1 MSITDYGNDKVKNSI
16 DLIRSRIR
24 QKKQSAIDLFEGN
37 EDKQVEEK
45 ADRHISGDITE
56 AEIIRDFKVIHNEI
70 YTDKKAGEIFNDSAK
85 YRDKNKCGLS
95 GEIIHVPIVRK
106 IILSKGL

>member
-1 MSITDYGNDKVKNSI
+1 MSITDCGNDKVKNSI
-16 DLIRSRIR
+16 DLIRSRIK
-24 QKKQSAIDLFEGN
+24 QKRQSAIDLFERN

-45 ADRHISGDITE
+45 ADSHISGDITE

-85 YRDKNKCGLS
+85 YRDKNKCSLS
-95 GEIIHVPIVRK
+95 GEIRHVPIVRK
-106 IILSKGL
+106 IILSKGI

>member
-16 DLIRSRIR
+16 DLIRSRIK
-24 QKKQSAIDLFEGN
+24 QKRQSAIDLFERN

-45 ADRHISGDITE
+45 TDNYISGDITD
-56 AEIIRDFKVIHNEI
+56 AEIIRDFKVIHNET
-70 YTDKKAGEIFNDSAK
+70 YTDFNDSAK
-85 YRDKNKCGLS
+85 YRDNNKCGLS